1 MATTLTVKTYNLPNG
16 INACYVNGEC
26 QTILVLP
33 AGHFTTDSW
42 CEIALLDSY
51 PGVTL
56 VSQTTRQLPDY
67 PPEWYVVNDEVTI
80 PHGRTREYLIAP
92 GPLGTG
98 IDLLYC
104 GCQGYGSGHLKRG
117 PGLFVTSDRA
127 QQCALFNYQVAGAGV
142 TLTRDWA
149 T

>member
-1 MATTLTVKTYNLPNG
+1 MATLTVKTYNLPNG
-16 INACYVNGEC
+16 INACYVNEEC

-42 CEIALLDSY
+42 CEIDLLDNY

-67 PPEWYVVNDEVTI
+67 PPEWYVLNDDVTI
-80 PHGRTREYLIAP
+80 PHGRTREFLIDP
-92 GPLGTG
+92 GPMGSG
-98 IDLLYC
+98 IDLMYQT
-104 GCQGYGSGHLKRG
+104 GMGSGSGHLKHG

-127 QQCALFNYQVAGAGV
+127 VQCALYNYPGV
-142 TLTRDWA
+142 TQTRDWA